1 MQWRSRALQL
11 RPDAAKQILKKK
23 EIMDGTFNFDGRRFK
38 QSLGVAVVHIV
49 ILDKI
54 NQHLV
59 PPACGKA
66 TLISLRGSHPFT
78 VSCLLMT
85 RAKPAGTLH
94 SFGTHDPSWGHQ
106 DQANNFQEFFL
117 RGASFLCLWAGM
129 IWITL
134 RMELIQKKWSWKLE
148 SSFEPWIKPG
158 LQAALCPGF
167 AVGCTYSIPFLCWN
181 QTGLEFC
188 LQLQLTQTC
197 LSFTLKG
204 PCFRYYFHVLEV
216 I

>member
-1 MQWRSRALQL
+1 M
-11 RPDAAKQILKKK
+11 AKLPWFHS
-23 EIMDGTFNFDGRRFK
+23 GG
-38 QSLGVAVVHIV
+38 V
-49 ILDKI
+49 ILSLS
-54 NQHLV
+54 LV
-59 PPACGKA
+59 FG
-66 TLISLRGSHPFT
+66 TLLIRID
-78 VSCLLMT
+78 LMT
-85 RAKPAGTLH
+85 KPAGMLH
-94 SFGTHDPSWGHQ
+94 SFGTYDPSWGHQ
-106 DQANNFQEFFL
+106 DQANKFQEFL
-117 RGASFLCLWAGM
+117 KKSIWERGASCLCLWAGM

-167 AVGCTYSIPFLCWN
+167 AVGCTYSILFLCWK

-197 LSFTLKG
+197 LSFPLKG
-204 PCFRYYFHVLEV
+204 PCFRCYFHVLEV